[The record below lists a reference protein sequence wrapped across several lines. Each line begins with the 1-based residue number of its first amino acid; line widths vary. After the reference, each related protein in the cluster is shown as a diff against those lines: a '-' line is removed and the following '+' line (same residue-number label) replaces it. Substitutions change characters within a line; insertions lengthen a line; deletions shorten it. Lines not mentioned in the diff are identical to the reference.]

1 MNLEQHRTTMA
12 QALSVLRLPQEAN
25 EWLLDMWEAFQ
36 GLDDW
41 RDNDGMP
48 KEDIE
53 HIIYVVLAK
62 LPSNPFFQAYA
73 NRLLPVVS
81 NVVLKWCGANYHEDN
96 RNQSQLP
103 KCYMWRAGYYDIV
116 LEAVNCVYGHKQAA
130 LASGLV
136 MALYGEELKEYM
148 KEFKNE

>member
-1 MNLEQHRTTMA
+1 MSLEQQRQTVSE
-12 QALSVLRLPQEAN
+12 ALVVLGLPAEAH

-41 RDNDGMP
+41 RDGDEIS
-48 KEDIE
+48 KQDIE

-81 NVVLKWCGANYHEDN
+81 NVVLRWCGANYHEDHK
-96 RNQSQLP
+96 NQAQLP

-116 LEAVNCVYGHKQAA
+116 LEVVNCVYGHKAAAQAA
-130 LASGLV
+130 SLI
-136 MALYGEELKEYM
+136 MALYGEELNEYK
-148 KEFKNE
+148 KEFENA

>member
-1 MNLEQHRTTMA
+1 MA
-12 QALSVLRLPQEAN
+12 QALSVLSLPQDAN

-41 RDNDGMP
+41 YDGD
-48 KEDIE
+48 KTSKADIE

-81 NVVLKWCGANYHEDN
+81 NVVLKWCGSNYHEN
-96 RNQSQLP
+96 NKNLVQLP

-116 LEAVNCVYGHKQAA
+116 LEAVNCVYGHKQAS

-136 MALYGEELKEYM
+136 MALYGEDLKEYM
-148 KEFKNE
+148 KEFENE